1 MSKILRKRNKAH
13 RGFRQLRKF
22 DAYYEDNFGK
32 MKKAMVFECFDQDE
46 AQEKA
51 IRFANLIHCKF
62 SHVIKSN
69 DEK

>member
-1 MSKILRKRNKAH
+1 
-13 RGFRQLRKF
+13 
-22 DAYYEDNFGK
+22 